1 MSFPQMMMKSRLSGS
16 LVNQLLLGSRPYS
29 TAIFRAA
36 ANQPTQGRL
45 LTVQGRSL
53 STGAAVAGEDE
64 KVVAGSTASGRPE
77 ENKVVSYWGIAPS
90 KLAKEDGT
98 EWKWNSFRVL
108 SLSFSKIFVSGGGG

>member
-1 MSFPQMMMKSRLSGS
+1 MSFLQMMMKSRLSGS
-16 LVNQLLLGSRPYS
+16 VVNQLMLGSRPYS
-29 TAIFRAA
+29 TAFFRVA
-36 ANQPTQGRL
+36 ANQPTQGLL

-64 KVVAGSTASGRPE
+64 KVVAGSPASGRPE
-77 ENKVVSYWGIAPS
+77 ENKGVSYWGIAPS

-108 SLSFSKIFVSGGGG
+108 SLSLSKIFVSGGGW